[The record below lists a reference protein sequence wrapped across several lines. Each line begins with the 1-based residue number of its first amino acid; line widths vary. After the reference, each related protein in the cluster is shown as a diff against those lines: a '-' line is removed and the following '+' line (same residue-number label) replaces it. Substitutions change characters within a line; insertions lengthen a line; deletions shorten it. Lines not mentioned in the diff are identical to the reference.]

1 MNSSFLNGYISDS
14 FQLVEGDS
22 KTYKIVTYQ
31 QEHKEE
37 YTIYEMQNDKENGV
51 AQHFDCGVIRYS
63 WEMEDGKRCG
73 YVTTYEKGKAH
84 HKFLLKEAGEWG
96 VSCTG
101 KLQNGIADD
110 DSQRNGSRSLLRD
123 VR

>member
-37 YTIYEMQNDKENGV
+37 YTIYEMQDDKENGV

-84 HKFLLKEAGEWG
+84 HKFLLKELENGEYRVLENCKMG
-96 VSCTG
+96 LRMTIRNETG
-101 KLQNGIADD
+101 A
-110 DSQRNGSRSLLRD
+110 
-123 VR
+123 VRF

>member
-51 AQHFDCGVIRYS
+51 VESSGTL
-63 WEMEDGKRCG
+63 GKWRM
-73 YVTTYEKGKAH
+73 
-84 HKFLLKEAGEWG
+84 
-96 VSCTG
+96 
-101 KLQNGIADD
+101 
-110 DSQRNGSRSLLRD
+110 GSVVD
-123 VR
+123 M